1 MPLKLLM
8 TSQSPSSS
16 LHLLPTVIRV
26 GCSHD
31 NVTWTARVAVDVFSM
46 DRDEVGLS
54 YLPLSHIAAA
64 MMDLYGMSRS
74 ARGGADSIT
83 DGWLTRA
90 SYPHQVPSL
99 SALASALHN
108 QMLSRAHCSSPCV
121 R

>member
-1 MPLKLLM
+1 MPVKLLM

-64 MMDLYGMSRS
+64 MMDLYGASRCV
-74 ARGGADSIT
+74 GGGTASQMGGSHELAIS
-83 DGWLTRA
+83 TR
-90 SYPHQVPSL
+90 SHHCRCLHQFCTTRCSQGHTAAVPS
-99 SALASALHN
+99 
-108 QMLSRAHCSSPCV
+108 
-121 R
+121 